1 MVILVAEYPEN
12 YIIQR
17 VPIGKWLGGNI
28 ICWGIVLALH
38 AAMTNFKGLIAFR
51 ALLGLFET
59 VSQPTFVL
67 LSGMWYKREEQ
78 AAIVVFWYLAFSTIP
93 RVQELPV
100 YLTSN

>member
-1 MVILVAEYPEN
+1 LVILFFEYPEN

-17 VPIGKWLGGNI
+17 VPISKWLGGNVI
-28 ICWGIVLALH
+28 LWGITLSLH
-38 AAMTNFKGLIAFR
+38 AAMKSFPGLITLR

-78 AAIVVFWYLAFSTIP
+78 AAIVVFW
-93 RVQELPV
+93 
-100 YLTSN
+100 